1 MRCKACNVELTDYE
15 STLRCANPDEFI
27 DLCMACLTAGGDEN
41 YNDREDLRSLADLPE
56 LRTFFD
62 EFEEYLNE

>member
-1 MRCKACNVELTDYE
+1 
-15 STLRCANPDEFI
+15 
-27 DLCMACLTAGGDEN
+27 MACLTAGGDEN
-41 YNDREDLRSLADLPE
+41 YNDRADLRTLADLPE